1 MRTGIAES
9 APQYSVARRSPW
21 RRAAGIVVALILAL
35 IVANGG
41 ERPSLSVPTQ
51 WLVGSPAAAAT
62 GCQPPS
68 GWQGTKAVA
77 VPGVPSDFDL
87 TSFDGTLIR
96 IHWFPD
102 PSANGR
108 VRPTVLMGPGW
119 GSSGDTDTSQAGLQG
134 ALSIAQLWQGGF
146 NVLTW
151 DPRGFGHSTSAAEV
165 DSPNDEARDVSAMIN
180 WMAQQPGVELD
191 RPGVP
196 RVGMVGESYGGGI
209 QFVAAERDC
218 RIDAIAPTIAWN
230 SLGTSL
236 DKNQTPKS
244 GWGNILSSVAST
256 AKLDPEIAAADR
268 EMNTTGVIDAPA
280 VSFFESRGPARFLS
294 RVRVPTL
301 ILQGTVDDLFTL
313 DEGIANYVVLRHHG
327 TTVSMAWF
335 CGGHGACLTDP
346 GSAIEVGPLSLAWMQ
361 RFVAQDTSVQVLK
374 GFAFVD
380 QNGTTYTAPGYPL
393 PAGAAIVATGSGTL
407 ALKAGGGSGP
417 PIVAINPQAA
427 NVVDVV
433 AYAVTPGPAANAVR
447 IIVPIAHPAVIVGPP
462 KLTMTY
468 SGTAAPGTRPS
479 RVFAQLVDPATGIVL
494 NNQITPIPVTLDS
507 RSHTVTVPL
516 ETVGY
521 TAKPGTS
528 LELQLAATTVAYITP
543 RLGGS
548 IDFAR
553 ITVVLPT
560 VKGVSVLQRS

>member
-1 MRTGIAES
+1 
-9 APQYSVARRSPW
+9 VA
-21 RRAAGIVVALILAL
+21 ALTLVV
-35 IVANGG
+35 IVAGG
-41 ERPSLSVPTQ
+41 AACSPLSVPIR
-51 WLVGSPAAAAT
+51 WLRVAPAAAAE
-62 GCQPPS
+62 GCQPPN
-68 GWQGTKAVA
+68 GWQSTGAVA

-87 TSFDGTLIR
+87 TSFDGTIIR
-96 IHWFPD
+96 VHWFPD
-102 PSANGR
+102 PSADGR

-119 GSSGDTDTSQAGLQG
+119 GESGDTDTSQAGIQG

-151 DPRGFGHSTSAAEV
+151 DPRGFGHSTGSAEV
-165 DSPNDEARDVSAMIN
+165 DSPNYEGRDVSAMIN
-180 WMAQQPGVELD
+180 WVAQQPGVELH

-209 QFVAAERDC
+209 QFAAAERDC

-244 GWGNILSSVAST
+244 GWGNILASVSST
-256 AKLDPEIAAADR
+256 AKLDPQITAADR
-268 EMNTTGVIDAPA
+268 EMDTTGVIDAQS
-280 VSFFESRGPARFLS
+280 VSFFESRGPAQFLS

-313 DEGIANYVVLRHHG
+313 DEGIANYRALHRQG

-335 CGGHGACLTDP
+335 CGGHGVCLTDP

-361 RFVAQDTSVQVLK
+361 RYVARDTSVQVLK

-380 QNGTTYTAPGYPL
+380 QRGTSYAAPGYPL
-393 PAGAAIVATGSGTL
+393 PSGAAIVATGSGML

-417 PIVAINPQAA
+417 PTVAPNAQAA
-427 NVVDVV
+427 NVVDAV
-433 AYAVTPGPAANAVR
+433 AYAVTPGPATNALN
-447 IIVPIAHPAVIVGPP
+447 ITVPIARAAVVVGAP
-462 KLTMTY
+462 KLSMTY
-468 SGTAAPGTRPS
+468 SGTVAPGTRPT
-479 RVFAQLVDPATGIVL
+479 RVFAQLVDPATGIVV
-494 NNQITPIPVTLDS
+494 NNQITPIPVTLNG

-521 TAKPGTS
+521 TAKAGTS
-528 LELQLAATTVAYITP
+528 LDLQLVATTVAYITP
-543 RLGGS
+543 RLGGTITFS
-548 IDFAR
+548 R
-553 ITVVLPT
+553 VTVVLPT
-560 VKGVSVLQRS
+560 VKGLRVLQRG

>member
-1 MRTGIAES
+1 MA
-9 APQYSVARRSPW
+9 
-21 RRAAGIVVALILAL
+21 VVAAL
-35 IVANGG
+35 TLVVIVAGG
-41 ERPSLSVPTQ
+41 AACSSLSVPIR
-51 WLVGSPAAAAT
+51 WLRVAPAAAAE
-62 GCQPPS
+62 GCQPPR
-68 GWQGTKAVA
+68 GWESTGAVA

-87 TSFDGTLIR
+87 TSFDGTIIR

-102 PSANGR
+102 PSADRR

-119 GSSGDTDTSQAGLQG
+119 GESGDTDTSQAGIQG

-151 DPRGFGHSTSAAEV
+151 DPRGFGHSTGSAEV
-165 DSPNDEARDVSAMIN
+165 DSPSYEGRDVSAMIN
-180 WMAQQPGVELD
+180 WIAQQPGVELD

-209 QFVAAERDC
+209 QFAAAERDC

-244 GWGNILSSVAST
+244 GWGNILASVSST
-256 AKLDPEIAAADR
+256 AKLDPQITAADH
-268 EMNTTGVIDAPA
+268 EMDTTGVIDAQS
-280 VSFFESRGPARFLS
+280 VSFFESRGPAQFLS

-313 DEGIANYVVLRHHG
+313 DEGIANYRALHRQG

-335 CGGHGACLTDP
+335 CGGHGVCLTDP

-361 RFVAQDTSVQVLK
+361 RYVARDTSVQVLK

-380 QNGTTYTAPGYPL
+380 QRGTSYAAPGYPL
-393 PAGAAIVATGSGTL
+393 PSGAPIVATGSGML

-417 PIVAINPQAA
+417 PTVAPNAQAA
-427 NVVDVV
+427 NVVDAV
-433 AYAVTPGPAANAVR
+433 AYAVTPGPATNALN
-447 IIVPIAHPAVIVGPP
+447 ITVPIARAAVVVGAP
-462 KLTMTY
+462 KLSMTY
-468 SGTAAPGTRPS
+468 SGTVAPGSRPT
-479 RVFAQLVDPATGIVL
+479 RVFAQLVDPATGIVV
-494 NNQITPIPVTLDS
+494 NNQITPIPVTLNG

-521 TAKPGTS
+521 TAKAGTS
-528 LELQLAATTVAYITP
+528 LDLQLVTTTVAYITP
-543 RLGGS
+543 RLGGTITFS
-548 IDFAR
+548 R
-553 ITVVLPT
+553 VTVVLPT
-560 VKGVSVLQRS
+560 VKGLSVLQRG